1 MNTTALSSNT
11 NETILHYAD
20 YILPIFM
27 LMIFLILVFLFL
39 SVRYKLAD
47 KKNKQILAEKE
58 EKIHFL
64 RQVNAE
70 NESRKITKEHEAE
83 KEILSLKHSIEN
95 LEQQAKEGTK
105 NQVVAKIEAQQ
116 AKRAKLK
123 ERAGLE
129 D

>member
-1 MNTTALSSNT
+1 MNTTPLLSND
-11 NETILHYAD
+11 NAIILDNID

-39 SVRYKLAD
+39 SVRCKLSD
-47 KKNKQILAEKE
+47 KTNKKILAEKE

-64 RQVNAE
+64 RQINIE
-70 NESRKITKEHEAE
+70 NESRKIHKEHEVE
-83 KEILSLKHSIEN
+83 KEILSLNHTIKN

-116 AKRAKLK
+116 SRRAKLQK
-123 ERAGLE
+123 RAGLG

>member
-1 MNTTALSSNT
+1 MNTIPLLSNT

-27 LMIFLILVFLFL
+27 LMMFVILIFLFL

-47 KKNKQILAEKE
+47 KKNKKILAEKE

-64 RQVNAE
+64 RQINAE
-70 NESRKITKEHEAE
+70 NESRKISKEHEAE
-83 KEILSLKHSIEN
+83 KEILSLNHSIKN

-123 ERAGLE
+123 KRAGLA